1 VNCLNCGAELGGRYC
16 AACGQK
22 HDPHRPTFGHFA
34 AETAQSLSHADGR
47 LWKTLR
53 LLLTKPGFLSRE
65 FFAGRRASYLPPIR
79 LYIVLSVAF
88 FLALALL
95 PTSSVNP
102 LKDTNLNIDTKCS
115 ELQYNGPFKSTM
127 EPRLRAAC
135 VRAKADSGAGLGKAF
150 LQNAPKAMWLLL
162 PVFAA
167 IMLLFYWRPRRLYAE
182 HLLYLVHNHS
192 AVFAVLTIEDLVD
205 LAIPDGYDSW
215 LGPITIGYLLWY
227 CYRGMRVFY
236 GDSRRRTLAKFLAL
250 GFLYVTITLILLVF
264 TGIASVLSL

>member
-22 HDPHRPTFGHFA
+22 HDPHRPTFGHFV
-34 AETAQSLSHADGR
+34 AETAESLSHADGR

-65 FFAGRRASYLPPIR
+65 FFDGRRASYLPPIR

-88 FLALALL
+88 FVLLALL
-95 PTSSVNP
+95 PNHGDNP
-102 LKDTNLNIDTKCS
+102 LADVDIGSETRCS
-115 ELQYNGPFKSTM
+115 DLQYYGPFKATM

-135 VRAKADSGAGLGKAF
+135 VRVMADDGAGLGKAF

-192 AVFAVLTIEDLVD
+192 AMFAALTMSEL
-205 LAIPDGYDSW
+205 LAFAIPDGYDEW
-215 LGPITIGYLLWY
+215 LGSVVGGYLLWY

-236 GDSRRRTLAKFLAL
+236 GDSRRRTFAKFFAL
-250 GFLYVTITLILLVF
+250 GFLYFTITALLLVF
-264 TGIASVLSL
+264 TGVASMLSL

>member
-1 VNCLNCGAELGGRYC
+1 MNCLNCGAELGGRYC

-22 HDPHRPTFGHFA
+22 HDPHRPTFGHFV
-34 AETAQSLSHADGR
+34 AETAESLSHADGR

-53 LLLTKPGFLSRE
+53 LLLTKPGFLSHE

-88 FLALALL
+88 FLLLALQADGSGKL
-95 PTSSVNP
+95 AG
-102 LKDTNLNIDTKCS
+102 DTTVSFKTECS
-115 ELQYNGPFKSTM
+115 ELRFHGPAQSVL
-127 EPRLRAAC
+127 EPKLRAAC
-135 VRAKADSGAGLGKAF
+135 NRVKADGGVGLAKAF

-182 HLLYLVHNHS
+182 HLLYLIHNHS
-192 AVFAVLTIEDLVD
+192 AVFAALTIEELLD
-205 LAIPDGYDSW
+205 LALPEQADSV
-215 LGPITIGYLLWY
+215 LGPLLFGYLLWY

-236 GDSRRRTLAKFLAL
+236 GDSRSLTLVKFLVL
-250 GFLYVTITLILLVF
+250 GFFYVTITALLLTF
-264 TGIASVLSL
+264 TGIAAALTL